1 MSRYTFLRVEVDS
14 GVVKRILDATP
25 GVDVVDD
32 ADAEPPD
39 HTSADRTDDTEP
51 LAEAG
56 GFSEKLPDE
65 DSAVRQYGLLGVGV
79 SFVLLGVA
87 TVGIWWYRRRGGADE
102 TDEHTEFESAV
113 ETPTSGLDELSAD
126 EPSRSESSASAPASE
141 TDDDLTLTAPSS
153 GDEADTEAVGRTE
166 DDEADTE
173 AVGRTEDRDEVEWTT
188 KQTDEPEPTA
198 DEDSEASEPTPDTR
212 TDGSVDVAPLLGVAF
227 VAISGAVVRWLQG
240 EDEQSD

>member
-166 DDEADTE
+166 DDESDAEPVD
-173 AVGRTEDRDEVEWTT
+173 RTEDRDEVEWTT